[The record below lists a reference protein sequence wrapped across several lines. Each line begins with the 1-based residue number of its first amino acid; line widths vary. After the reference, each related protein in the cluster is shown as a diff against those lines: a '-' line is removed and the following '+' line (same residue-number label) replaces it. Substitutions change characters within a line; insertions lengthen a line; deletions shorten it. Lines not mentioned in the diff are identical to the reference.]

1 MLKKLVVIR
10 QAALVSFATFAPF
23 VAHFLLVREE
33 FGGAAM
39 GLVLVQAAIVGWLI
53 HSTARPPYRQ
63 AALLGLAVCLI
74 AVCLL
79 HRRGSLALASGVPH
93 ALIYLGLLG
102 LFGISLLP
110 GREPL
115 ATYFARR
122 IHGTLTPEI
131 IRYTRYA
138 TAAWCIFFVLQIAGS
153 ALLILFAPI
162 AWWSTFVNIL
172 NVPLLVGM
180 FVAERLVRPFLLAG
194 APHESLSD
202 MRQMADLMRS
212 RNPFKRRPGLS

>member
-1 MLKKLVVIR
+1 MQTKFVAIR
-10 QAALVSFATFAPF
+10 RAALGSFVIFAPF
-23 VAHFLLVREE
+23 FAHFLLVREE
-33 FGGAAM
+33 FGVAAM
-39 GLVLVQAAIVGWLI
+39 CLVLVQATIIGWLI

-63 AALLGLAVCLI
+63 VALLGLAFCLI
-74 AVCLL
+74 AVFLL
-79 HRRGSLALASGVPH
+79 HRRGSLAFASGVPH
-93 ALIYLGLLG
+93 ALIYLGLFG
-102 LFGISLLP
+102 LFGLSLLS

-131 IRYTRYA
+131 IRYTRYV

-180 FVAERLVRPFLLAG
+180 FVAERLVRAFLLAG

-212 RNPFKRRPGLS
+212 RNPFKRPGLS